1 MPKEIVEI
9 KLRRSPG
16 EPWGL
21 RIGGGVDRGKVLVLE
36 KIIFNS
42 VAYEAGLK
50 NRDYIYEV
58 NGVSVLEMS
67 HEECTKLIKNAG
79 DSIDIKIERGDHIV
93 PNIHEAFPQ
102 KKVDEESEHNNKSNK
117 DRPYWIQNLE
127 AGKGVKN
134 SIGFTTV
141 GKPKIAQKQYNSPLE
156 MYSEDALEEI
166 MKDGT
171 LGGKPIDPTNLMNP
185 TGKEFEAAQSS
196 VCALIMEAEKPMTKT
211 TGKPEDAKVKVPV
224 TN

>member
-1 MPKEIVEI
+1 MPKEMIEI
-9 KLRRSPG
+9 ALRRSPG

-50 NRDYIYEV
+50 NRDYIYEI

-67 HEECTKLIKNAG
+67 HDQCKQLIKDAG

-93 PNIHEAFPQ
+93 PNIHEAFP
-102 KKVDEESEHNNKSNK
+102 KKETDETDSKLKKNRSGK
-117 DRPYWIQNLE
+117 DRPYWIQAIE
-127 AGKGVKN
+127 SGKGVKN

-185 TGKEFEAAQSS
+185 TGKEFEASQSS
-196 VCALIMEAEKPMTKT
+196 VCALIMETESKKPR
-211 TGKPEDAKVKVPV
+211 PKV
-224 TN
+224 TA

>member
-9 KLRRSPG
+9 SLKRNRG

-50 NRDYIYEV
+50 QRDYLFEI

-67 HEECTKLIKNAG
+67 HDECTQLIKGAG
-79 DSIDIKIERGDHIV
+79 DTLDIKVERGDHIV
-93 PNIHEAFPQ
+93 PNIHEAFPI
-102 KKVDEESEHNNKSNK
+102 KKDETDDKRKSSSGK
-117 DRPYWIQNLE
+117 DRPYWIQSLE

-141 GKPKIAQKQYNSPLE
+141 GKPKMAQKQFNSPLE
-156 MYSEDALEEI
+156 MYGEDALEEI
-166 MKDGT
+166 MKEGT
-171 LGGKPIDPTNLMNP
+171 LGGKPFDPSNAMNP
-185 TGKEFEAAQSS
+185 TGKEFEADQSS
-196 VCALIMEAEKPMTKT
+196 VCALIRENEGNNRQRPKSS
-211 TGKPEDAKVKVPV
+211 VKG
-224 TN
+224 TA